1 MTPSY
6 ELSVPGEL
14 VQELFSGSEGV
25 AKLLE
30 AILNQ
35 VLSAQA
41 AEQLGAA
48 PYERTEGRQGY
59 RAGSRTRT
67 LVTRVGALELKVP
80 HLRGAPFSTELFARF
95 QRSEQALLVTVM
107 EMFINGVS
115 TRHVGNVLEEM
126 CGVELSKST
135 VSELCKRLD
144 PLVRAWNER
153 DLSGRAYPFLLVDA
167 LVLKVRE
174 DGRVR
179 ARSLFIVTGIGAEGM
194 REVLGVMVG
203 DSESEA
209 SWRAVFAGLKRRGL
223 RGLDLVVSDSHA
235 GLVKA
240 IEAEFQGA
248 TWQRCQ
254 THLTRNLCDACPKA
268 VWPELHPRLRHLFT
282 APDMPTARQ
291 LLADI
296 LRDFAARAPKA
307 MALLEAAFE
316 DAMAVMALPAPIRKR
331 LRTTNGAE
339 RLNRE
344 VRRRERAVGIFPNR
358 DSAIRLLGAVLMEID
373 EDWSVGKRYL
383 DLTDY
388 WARRN
393 ARPEAADTNPQGAPI
408 AESQA
413 A

>member
-1 MTPSY
+1 
-6 ELSVPGEL
+6 
-14 VQELFSGSEGV
+14 VQELFSGTEGV
-25 AKLLE
+25 ARLLE

-41 AEQLGAA
+41 SEQLGAA
-48 PYERTEGRQGY
+48 PYQRTEGRQGY
-59 RAGSRTRT
+59 RAGSRARV

-80 HLRGAPFSTELFARF
+80 HLRGAPFSTEVFERF
-95 QRSEQALLVTVM
+95 QRSEQAFLVTVM
-107 EMFINGVS
+107 EMFIHGVS

-144 PLVRAWNER
+144 PIVKGWAER
-153 DLSGRAYPFLLVDA
+153 DLSARSYPFLLVDA

-174 DGRVR
+174 DNRVR
-179 ARSLFIVTGIGAEGM
+179 ARSLFIVTGISAEGM

-209 SWRAVFAGLKRRGL
+209 SWREVFAGLKRRGL
-223 RGLDLVVSDSHA
+223 HGLDLVVSDSHA

-254 THLTRNLCDACPKA
+254 THLTRNLSDACPKA

-282 APDMPTARQ
+282 APDMPTART

-296 LRDFAARAPKA
+296 LRDFEGRAPKA
-307 MALLEAAFE
+307 MALLEGAFE
-316 DAMAVMALPAPIRKR
+316 DAMAVMALPATIRRR

-344 VRRRERAVGIFPNR
+344 VRRRERSVGIFPNTA
-358 DSAIRLLGAVLMEID
+358 SALRLLGAVLMEID
-373 EDWSVGKRYL
+373 EGWSTGRRYL
-383 DLTDY
+383 DLAEY
-388 WARRN
+388 WARRK
-393 ARPEAADTNPQGAPI
+393 AQPIPETTDQGAPI